1 MHGSLLVWIILA
13 VVGAVLVHGDLAAA
27 MARRGDARA
36 TLGRAL
42 ASATHA
48 KRLDAS
54 DGAPFDVLA
63 FELVRTGA
71 LRPGDLVLCTPG
83 DVLAVAGE
91 VVEGAASVRP
101 TADGAAGAAAAAWTS
116 ASAADHSRVTRG
128 TVVLTGHLVVR
139 VS

>member
-91 VVEGAASVRP
+91 VVEGVASVRP
-101 TADGAAGAAAAAWTS
+101 TTDGAAAAAWTS
-116 ASAADHSRVTRG
+116 ASAADHSRLTRG